1 MSSKHG
7 KSQHKYFFTKCKRPE
22 RSTDYRSTKSFY
34 ELEKQA
40 DQFCCTE
47 LIEEK
52 QTRFFHVSYS
62 MKTHTD
68 HIASATFFA
77 IHFVVRKEL
86 CNQLIHLGNQIVIHE
101 MTTLHHLCHANL

>member
-1 MSSKHG
+1 
-7 KSQHKYFFTKCKRPE
+7 
-22 RSTDYRSTKSFY
+22 
-34 ELEKQA
+34 
-40 DQFCCTE
+40 
-47 LIEEK
+47 
-52 QTRFFHVSYS
+52 